1 MLDCCNT
8 LHDRTAFV
16 TPKVKCRT
24 YDILPDTSKP
34 LTAVASDLAEGTAV
48 AAAAATADVRM
59 LRREMGAGTGNE
71 LSASFDSDR

>member
-8 LHDRTAFV
+8 LHDRTAYV

-24 YDILPDTSKP
+24 HDVLPDSSK
-34 LTAVASDLAEGTAV
+34 LVIAVVSDLAEGTTAV
-48 AAAAATADVRM
+48 AAAAADVRM
-59 LRREMGAGTGNE
+59 FRREMGAGTGSE